1 MHRAGRRRRP
11 PPTAATACRGRSQ
24 SPSGRPRNRTPAR
37 SFAEHFMAL
46 RCAALAGRPEASRRC
61 RTGAAV
67 WRSACSA
74 AHAGF
79 RSMRR
84 ASRSLP
90 HEARVDVAF
99 AGAPAA
105 IRADRSVRAGASFA
119 WGGIDRIA
127 WISSVFRWPEM
138 RPACTID
145 TCPRTARLREAQR
158 GSHYREEALLRRGW
172 THKKAARA
180 RLHPSTPTSS
190 AVCATLIAVW
200 ERRPMYGRHVL
211 SMSRRRLPA

>member
-105 IRADRSVRAGASFA
+105 IRAGRCVRAGASLRGEGSIALPGSRACSVGRKSGRLARSTPARAPRAFERPSA
-119 WGGIDRIA
+119 DRTIGRKPCSA
-127 WISSVFRWPEM
+127 AVGRTRKRRGLGCIHRR
-138 RPACTID
+138 RPARQC
-145 TCPRTARLREAQR
+145 
-158 GSHYREEALLRRGW
+158 ALL
-172 THKKAARA
+172 
-180 RLHPSTPTSS
+180 
-190 AVCATLIAVW
+190 
-200 ERRPMYGRHVL
+200 
-211 SMSRRRLPA
+211 